1 LLFALAVVPQTLF
14 IYDALPLFFVPRRAT
29 EAIGLVILSHFALV
43 MALNVP
49 AAADVSARIFIV
61 GDWVV
66 WSLFLPCLALVLLRP
81 NEGDSTITVRTP
93 LSSEIAN

>member
-14 IYDALPLFFVPRRAT
+14 ISDALPLFFVPRRAT

-49 AAADVSARIFIV
+49 AAADVNARIFIV
-61 GDWVV
+61 GNWVV

-81 NEGDSTITVRTP
+81 NEGDSTSP
-93 LSSEIAN
+93 SELHSHPK